1 MTKEL
6 IRIQQKF
13 NSSQA
18 KTPSAAKASEPQF
31 EETAEQTP
39 AVNMESNLN
48 ITGAEKVE
56 QVNAAVT
63 QNEVPKTVDGK
74 KDRGTSFKVLSKGD
88 ITRFEEM
95 LGAANVIQDNDEIG
109 PFV

>member
-18 KTPSAAKASEPQF
+18 KTPTATKASETQF
-31 EETAEQTP
+31 EEKIEQSQ

-48 ITGAEKVE
+48 IKGADNVE

-74 KDRGTSFKVLSKGD
+74 KDRGTSFKVLSMGD
-88 ITRFEEM
+88 ITRFEEIV
-95 LGAANVIQDNDEIG
+95 GAANVLQDNDEIG